1 MKKNVFVI
9 FGVSGLIGTQ
19 LAIILNQSDQYIIGI
34 TRNRASTHKKLSF
47 LNEVLDTNDIQS
59 STFENP
65 NNNFIFI
72 NLSGEP
78 LIGIWTKN
86 KRERVLNSR
95 LDGTNKSKEIIT
107 KYNLKTSSIISASGI
122 GIYENN
128 FSELQSE
135 KSKTSDQSFVS
146 QMSGKLEER
155 HHSFNNAKNVSLR
168 FGIVLSNKGGS
179 LSYLKLIYNLGLGG
193 KIGNGNQWWSWIHI
207 EDLVNAIIHII
218 KNKLEGP
225 INITSPIPERQKDF
239 AEGVE
244 TPTLLIK
251 GAMSNI
257 LTEKE
262 VGDFLEA
269 ISHSEF
275 VEIKDAAHMVAGDR
289 NDIFAAAAIE
299 FLENHSPLKEN

>member
-207 EDLVNAIIHII
+207 DDLVNAIIHII

-239 AEGVE
+239 AKILGKVLKRPSFMF
-244 TPTLLIK
+244 TPGFVLQIVLGKFSTELLHSKKI
-251 GAMSNI
+251 SPDI
-257 LTEKE
+257 LNKTK
-262 VGDFLEA
+262 FKFKYPSLNEA
-269 ISHSEF
+269 L
-275 VEIKDAAHMVAGDR
+275 
-289 NDIFAAAAIE
+289 NDVY
-299 FLENHSPLKEN
+299 K

>member
-239 AEGVE
+239 AKILGKVLKRPSFMF
-244 TPTLLIK
+244 TPGFVLQIVLLQR
-251 GAMSNI
+251 
-257 LTEKE
+257 T
-262 VGDFLEA
+262 FY
-269 ISHSEF
+269 
-275 VEIKDAAHMVAGDR
+275 
-289 NDIFAAAAIE
+289 
-299 FLENHSPLKEN
+299 

>member
-19 LAIILNQSDQYIIGI
+19 LATILNQSDQYIIGI
-34 TRNRASTHKKLSF
+34 SRNRASTHKKLSF

-86 KRERVLNSR
+86 KRKRVLNSR
-95 LDGTNKSKEIIT
+95 LDGINKSNEIIT

-146 QMSGKLEER
+146 QMSKKLEEK
-155 HHSFNNAKNVSLR
+155 HYSFNNAKNVSLR
-168 FGIVLSNKGGS
+168 FGIVLSEKGGS

-207 EDLVNAIIHII
+207 DDLVSAIIHII

-239 AEGVE
+239 AKTLSKVLKRPNFMFTPGFVLQIVLGKFSTELLHSKKISPGVLNK
-244 TPTLLIK
+244 TK
-251 GAMSNI
+251 
-257 LTEKE
+257 
-262 VGDFLEA
+262 F
-269 ISHSEF
+269 EF
-275 VEIKDAAHMVAGDR
+275 KHPSLYSAL
-289 NDIFAAAAIE
+289 NDIY
-299 FLENHSPLKEN
+299 KQ

>member
-239 AEGVE
+239 AKILGKVLKRPSFMF
-244 TPTLLIK
+244 TPGFVLQIVLGKFSTELLHSKKI
-251 GAMSNI
+251 SPDI
-257 LTEKE
+257 LNKTK
-262 VGDFLEA
+262 FKFKYPSLNEA
-269 ISHSEF
+269 L
-275 VEIKDAAHMVAGDR
+275 
-289 NDIFAAAAIE
+289 NDVY
-299 FLENHSPLKEN
+299 K

>member
-19 LAIILNQSDQYIIGI
+19 LATILNQSDQYIIGI
-34 TRNRASTHKKLSF
+34 SRNRASTHKKLSF
-47 LNEVLDTNDIQS
+47 LNEVLDTNNIQS

-86 KRERVLNSR
+86 KRKRVLNSR
-95 LDGTNKSKEIIT
+95 LDGINKSNEIIT

-146 QMSGKLEER
+146 QMSKKLEEK
-155 HHSFNNAKNVSLR
+155 HHSFNNSKNVSLR
-168 FGIVLSNKGGS
+168 FGIVLSEKGGS

-207 EDLVNAIIHII
+207 DDLVSAIIHII

-239 AEGVE
+239 AKTLGKVLKRPNFMF
-244 TPTLLIK
+244 TPGFVLQIVLGKFSTELLHSK
-251 GAMSNI
+251 KTSPDVLNKTKFEFKHPSLYGA
-257 LTEKE
+257 L
-262 VGDFLEA
+262 
-269 ISHSEF
+269 
-275 VEIKDAAHMVAGDR
+275 
-289 NDIFAAAAIE
+289 NDIY
-299 FLENHSPLKEN
+299 KQ

>member
-19 LAIILNQSDQYIIGI
+19 LAKILNQSGEYIIGI
-34 TRNRASTHKKLSF
+34 TRNRASTNKKLSF
-47 LNEVLDTNDIQS
+47 LNELVDTNNIQS

-86 KRERVLNSR
+86 KRKRVLNSR
-95 LDGTNKSKEIIT
+95 FDGINKSNEIIT

-146 QMSGKLEER
+146 QMSKKLEEK
-155 HHSFNNAKNVSLR
+155 HHSLNNAKNVSLR
-168 FGIVLSNKGGS
+168 FGIVLSEKGGS

-207 EDLVNAIIHII
+207 DDLVSAIIHII

-239 AEGVE
+239 AKILGKVLKRPNFMF
-244 TPTLLIK
+244 TPGFVLQIVLGKFATELLHSKKISPDVLNK
-251 GAMSNI
+251 TKFKFKYPSLYGA
-257 LTEKE
+257 L
-262 VGDFLEA
+262 
-269 ISHSEF
+269 
-275 VEIKDAAHMVAGDR
+275 
-289 NDIFAAAAIE
+289 NDIY
-299 FLENHSPLKEN
+299 KQ